1 MVGFDAG
8 ASQKA
13 AVASGAFLGSVTQD
27 PYQMGYKAVELAVS
41 ASQGKTV
48 ANVDTGSHWY
58 DKSNITDSK
67 ISILLYD

>member
-1 MVGFDAG
+1 
-8 ASQKA
+8 
-13 AVASGAFLGSVTQD
+13 
-27 PYQMGYKAVELAVS
+27 MGYKAVELAVS